1 MIRIQDLTVSYGGPP
16 VLRHCSLHIPR
27 GGHAALMGPSGCG
40 KTTLINAVA
49 GLVRPSGGRIDVN
62 GVVSYVF
69 QEPALFPWLTALEN
83 VNAVL
88 SDSRGTLSRAEAWLR
103 AVELGD
109 CGAKYPRELSG
120 GQKQRVAIC
129 RALAFGG
136 DILLL
141 DEPLKGLDPELR
153 ERTARLILEKSE
165 GRTLLLATHDE
176 AEARALCD
184 RVFRYKDGAFEE

>member
-1 MIRIQDLTVSYGGPP
+1 MIGIHDLTVSYGGRS
-16 VLRHCSLHIPR
+16 VLKNCSLYVPP
-27 GGHAALMGPSGCG
+27 GGRAALMGPSGCG

-49 GLVRPSGGRIDVN
+49 GLVKPDSGRIDVD
-62 GVVSYVF
+62 GAVSYVF

-88 SDSRGTLSRAEAWLR
+88 SDSRDTLPQAEAWLR

-109 CGAKYPRELSG
+109 CADKYPRELSG
-120 GQKQRVAIC
+120 GQKQRVSIC

-141 DEPLKGLDPELR
+141 DEPFKGLDPELR
-153 ERTARLILEKSE
+153 EKTARLILEKSE
-165 GRTLLLATHDE
+165 GKTLLLVTHDE
-176 AEARALCD
+176 AEALALCG
-184 RVFRYKDGAFEE
+184 RVYRYQDGTFI